1 MCCLMLQLTLIASK
15 CSLSIS
21 YLYLLPSSIVVF
33 FRSTRSIS
41 SQILVHLFSL
51 RVTKGPRT
59 IKKLRERERR
69 VVYADRR
76 PEAEV
81 WCAMAPMA
89 ARKSRSARCGS
100 SGGDGR

>member
-51 RVTKGPRT
+51 RVIKGPRT
-59 IKKLRERERR
+59 IKKLREREREASS
-69 VVYADRR
+69 VRR
-76 PEAEV
+76 PSAGGGGLVRHGADGGEEV
-81 WCAMAPMA
+81 EVGEVRIQRW
-89 ARKSRSARCGS
+89 
-100 SGGDGR
+100 